1 MTPVVA
7 RAYLIALP
15 ALLVGFLAGGPL
27 DRYLN
32 PERFRM
38 LVLVLLLILGL
49 RLLVG

>member
-15 ALLVGFLAGGPL
+15 ALALGFLVGGRL
-27 DRYLN
+27 DRHLN
-32 PERFRM
+32 PERFRI
-38 LVLVLLLILGL
+38 LVLVLLLVLGL